1 MIVNRLELNDAV
13 AEGIV
18 SRDQAVRLHEL
29 SVRSSGG
36 DDSLIDLS
44 HDTRDEPFRLL
55 RGFRDV
61 FIAIGVGIFVV
72 GLSAMVLPI
81 TGKFWSDLN
90 VLSVGESVFSI
101 FIPLGLCIFGL
112 VQAEIITRIYRLPLS
127 SLVAVLAFAV
137 WSANLFGLIASLSI
151 ASFSQFSG
159 QIFHPAES
167 IVIWAAAAG
176 AMSGTAVFYWRY
188 RLPFALF
195 LLAGSL
201 VGLSLLIIRGVM
213 GAQWFEDYARI
224 LIGLWG
230 SIVFLAAMWFD
241 TRDRLR
247 VTRFSECAFWLHL
260 FAAPMLVHAFLF
272 GDPLGA
278 AVPAAEQGEAKLV
291 AVVGRRRGNEFAAA
305 LFEVA
310 SQRRVLRRFQQL
322 RVDAPDLAHHRSA
335 LVGGKLLEPSLEVHG
350 EQPVEIV
357 PLEPPGDLVRAG
369 GGGQPKSC
377 RQEQ

>member
-127 SLVAVLAFAV
+127 SLVVVLAFAV

-278 AVPAAEQGEAKLV
+278 PKLGLVLITMAVFSAIALIIDRRALLV
-291 AVVGRRRGNEFAAA
+291 SGLSYFAVAISQLVSSSALFGDQEFALTAIILGAIVLTLGLGWTPMRRRA
-305 LFEVA
+305 LAILPFE
-310 SQRRVLRRFQQL
+310 SLKTRLPPT
-322 RVDAPDLAHHRSA
+322 AP
-335 LVGGKLLEPSLEVHG
+335 
-350 EQPVEIV
+350 
-357 PLEPPGDLVRAG
+357 
-369 GGGQPKSC
+369 
-377 RQEQ
+377 